1 VATDENSGW
10 FAGIIAIGLAKVIGG
25 PFVAALMSVSVAR
38 FVLPTFA
45 LPKFFGDGLTFSR
58 SGT

>member
-10 FAGIIAIGLAKVIGG
+10 FAGLAKVIGG